1 MRFNLG
7 EMLSQLHGGVVV
19 IRIDRYISMLV
30 SEILESSVPTLHK
43 YGEVKFSGMLVI
55 IEIQSLNR
63 ILHINP

>member
-1 MRFNLG
+1 MRSNHG
-7 EMLSQLHGGVVV
+7 EMLSQLHGGVAI

-30 SEILESSVPTLHK
+30 SGILKSSVPTLLK

-55 IEIQSLNR
+55 IVIQSLNR